1 METTIEERAH
11 EERFNKN
18 LYDSE
23 GTEYP
28 VASVIAAYANGAKD
42 QLRFDKVSFSQA
54 ARDAFCAQ
62 KCSGW
67 RNMECRK
74 STKYGGACED
84 LQQFVG
90 QLVLFLNKTIEA
102 EEQPWDNEYGV

>member
-1 METTIEERAH
+1 MDTTIEERSH
-11 EERFNKN
+11 QERFNKN
-18 LYDSE
+18 LYDSD
-23 GTEYP
+23 GEYP

-67 RNMECRK
+67 RNKECRT
-74 STKYGGACED
+74 SRHYGGACEELD
-84 LQQFVG
+84 GFINIL
-90 QLVLFLNKTIEA
+90 LPMLNKRIET
-102 EEQPWDNEYGV
+102 EEQPWENEYGI

>member
-1 METTIEERAH
+1 MDTTIEQRAH

-18 LYDSE
+18 LYDSD
-23 GTEYP
+23 GEYP

-42 QLRFDKVSFSQA
+42 QLRFDKVSFAEA

-74 STKYGGACED
+74 STKYGGACKD
-84 LQQFVG
+84 LQHFAND
-90 QLVLFLNKTIEA
+90 LVLFLNKRIEG
-102 EEQPWDNEYGV
+102 EEQPWENEYGI

>member
-1 METTIEERAH
+1 MDTTIEQRAH

-18 LYDSE
+18 LYDSN

-67 RNMECRK
+67 RNKECRK
-74 STKYGGACED
+74 SSHWGGACEE
-84 LQQFVG
+84 LKSYVNH
-90 QLVLFLNKTIEA
+90 LLILLNERIES
-102 EEQPWDNEYGV
+102 EERPWDNEYGI

>member
-1 METTIEERAH
+1 MDTTIEERAH
-11 EERFNKN
+11 QERFNKN
-18 LYDSE
+18 LYDSD

-62 KCSGW
+62 KCRGW
-67 RNMECRK
+67 RNKECRT
-74 STKYGGACED
+74 SRHYGGACEE
-84 LQQFVG
+84 LKNYINHLLIMIVEIIK
-90 QLVLFLNKTIEA
+90 NKY
-102 EEQPWDNEYGV
+102 NEDK